1 VTANAKRILIWT
13 AVGAIVVIA
22 LAFSFMPRPVMV
34 DLIEVRPGPIIV
46 TLDEEGET
54 RVHDVYTLSAPVTGR
69 VQRMDWHVGDPV
81 VANETV
87 LARIEPGDPSFLDPR
102 SEAQARAAIQ
112 AAEAARD
119 LAAAA
124 VTDAEAQYEFARAE
138 YARMQDLI
146 AEGSVS
152 QRDLDS
158 AGRDFKA
165 RRAGL
170 DTARAALQV
179 RNYELELARAQLVSP
194 LDTQV
199 RAEDCDCI
207 PITAPVS
214 GRILKIEDRSERV
227 VREGEM
233 LMQIGDPRD
242 LEIVVD
248 YLSMDAVK
256 IEAGQRV
263 IIDNWGGEKP
273 LEGRV
278 RLVEPFGFLKISA
291 LGIEEQRVNVIIDF
305 VNDEGW
311 ERLGHGYQVESKVV
325 LWEADQVLAV
335 PLTALFRE
343 GDSWALFIEDGGRA
357 TLRHV
362 TTGQRDGVIVEIREG
377 LEAGDQVVAH
387 PSDRVADGVRIASR
401 DGS

>member
-1 VTANAKRILIWT
+1 VTANLKRIVIWT
-13 AVGAIVVIA
+13 VIAGIIVVA
-22 LAFSFMPRPVMV
+22 LAWSFAPRPVMV
-34 DLIEVRPGPIIV
+34 DLVEVRPGPLMV

-54 RVHDVYTLSAPVTGR
+54 RVHDVYSLSVPVAGR
-69 VQRMDWHVGDPV
+69 VQRIESHVGDPV

-87 LARIEPGDPSFLDPR
+87 LAQIEPGDPSFLDPR
-102 SEAQARAAIQ
+102 SEAQARAMIQ
-112 AAEAARD
+112 SAEAARD

-124 VTDAEAQYEFARAE
+124 VKDAEAQYEFARAE
-138 YARMQDLI
+138 YARMQELVI
-146 AEGSVS
+146 EGSVS
-152 QRDLDS
+152 KRDLDS
-158 AGRDFKA
+158 AERDYKA

-179 RNYELELARAQLVSP
+179 QNYELELARAQLVSP
-194 LDTQV
+194 LQTQGSQ
-199 RAEDCDCI
+199 EECECI

-214 GRILKIEDRSERV
+214 GRILQIADRSERV
-227 VREGEM
+227 VREGDM
-233 LMQIGDPRD
+233 LMQIGDPGD

-263 IIDNWGGEKP
+263 MIENWGGDEP

-311 ERLGHGYQVESKVV
+311 ERLGHGYQVETRVV
-325 LWEADQVLAV
+325 LWESDAVLAV
-335 PLTALFRE
+335 PLTALFRD
-343 GDSWALFIEDGGRA
+343 GHDWALFVEEDRRA
-357 TLRHV
+357 NLRHV
-362 TTGQRDGVIVEIREG
+362 ETGQRDGVIAEIRDG
-377 LEAGDQVVAH
+377 LEAGDRVVAH
-387 PSDRVADGVRIASR
+387 PSDRITDGVRIASR
-401 DGS
+401 D

>member
-1 VTANAKRILIWT
+1 MTANTKRIVLWS
-13 AVGAIVVIA
+13 AIVGIIVIA
-22 LAFSFMPRPVMV
+22 LALSFAPRPVMV
-34 DLIEVRPGPIIV
+34 DLVEVQPGPLVV

-54 RVHDVYTLSAPVTGR
+54 RVHDVYTLSAPVAGR
-69 VQRMDWHVGDPV
+69 VQRIDWHVGDPV
-81 VANETV
+81 AANETV
-87 LARIEPGDPSFLDPR
+87 LAQIEPGDPSFLDPR

-124 VTDAEAQYEFARAE
+124 VEDADAQYEFARAE
-138 YARMQDLI
+138 YARMQELI
-146 AEGSVS
+146 VEGSVS
-152 QRDLDS
+152 KRDLDS
-158 AGRDFKA
+158 AERDFKA

-194 LDTQV
+194 LETQSSG
-199 RAEDCDCI
+199 ENCECI

-214 GRILKIEDRSERV
+214 GRILQIVDRSERV
-227 VREGEM
+227 VREGDV
-233 LMQIGDPRD
+233 LMQIGDPKD

-263 IIDNWGGEKP
+263 IIDNWGGAEP

-305 VNDEGW
+305 ANDEGW
-311 ERLGHGYQVESKVV
+311 ERLGHGYQVESRVV
-325 LWEADQVLAV
+325 LWEGDDVLAV
-335 PLTALFRE
+335 PLTALFRDGE
-343 GDSWALFIEDGGRA
+343 DWALFVEEGGRA
-357 TLRHV
+357 MLRHV
-362 TTGQRDGVIVEIREG
+362 ETGQRNGVIAEIRDGV
-377 LEAGDQVVAH
+377 EAGDRVIAH
-387 PSDRVADGVRIASR
+387 RSDRVTDGIRIASR
-401 DGS
+401 S

>member
-1 VTANAKRILIWT
+1 VTANSKRIVIWA
-13 AVGAIVVIA
+13 AVAGVIA
-22 LAFSFMPRPVMV
+22 IGLAISFMPRAVMV
-34 DLIEVRPGPIIV
+34 DLVEVKPAPLVV

-69 VQRMDWHVGDPV
+69 VQRINWHVGDPV

-87 LARIEPGDPSFLDPR
+87 LAQIEPGDPSFLDPR

-112 AAEAARD
+112 AAEAASD

-124 VTDAEAQYEFARAE
+124 VKDAEAQYDFARAE
-138 YARMQDLI
+138 FARMQELVK
-146 AEGSVS
+146 EGSVS
-152 QRDLDS
+152 KRELDS
-158 AGRDFKA
+158 AERDYKA
-165 RRAGL
+165 RHAGL

-179 RNYELELARAQLVSP
+179 RNYELEVARAQLVSP
-194 LDTQV
+194 LETQGSG
-199 RAEDCDCI
+199 ESCDCI

-214 GRILKIEDRSERV
+214 GRILQITDRSERV
-227 VREGEM
+227 VREGDV
-233 LMQIGDPRD
+233 LMQIGNPKD

-263 IIDNWGGEKP
+263 IIDNWGGAEP

-305 VNDEGW
+305 ANDDGW
-311 ERLGHGYQVESKVV
+311 ERLGHGYQVETRVV
-325 LWEADQVLAV
+325 LWDVDDVLAV
-335 PLTALFRE
+335 PLTALFRD
-343 GDSWALFIEDGGRA
+343 GDQWAVFVEEGGRA
-357 TLRHV
+357 KLRHV
-362 TTGQRDGVIVEIREG
+362 VSGQKNGIVAEIREG
-377 LEAGDQVVAH
+377 VEAGEKVVAH
-387 PSDRVADGVRIASR
+387 PSDRVSDGTRIASR
-401 DGS
+401 G

>member
-1 VTANAKRILIWT
+1 MTANTKRIVIWSVV
-13 AVGAIVVIA
+13 VGVIVIGLA
-22 LAFSFMPRPVMV
+22 LSFMPRAVMV
-34 DLIEVRPGPIIV
+34 DLVEVTPGPLVV

-54 RVHDVYTLSAPVTGR
+54 RVHDVYTLSAPVSGR
-69 VQRMDWHVGDPV
+69 VQRINRHVGDPV

-87 LARIEPGDPSFLDPR
+87 LAQIEPGDPSFLDPR

-124 VTDAEAQYEFARAE
+124 VKDAEAQYEFARAE
-138 YARMQDLI
+138 FARMQELVK
-146 AEGSVS
+146 EGSVS
-152 QRDLDS
+152 KRDLDS
-158 AGRDFKA
+158 AERDYKA
-165 RRAGL
+165 RHAGL

-179 RNYELELARAQLVSP
+179 RSYELEVARAQLVSP
-194 LDTQV
+194 LETQGSQE
-199 RAEDCDCI
+199 ACDCI

-214 GRILKIEDRSERV
+214 GRILQITDRSERV
-227 VREGEM
+227 VREGDV
-233 LMQIGDPRD
+233 LMQIGDPKD

-263 IIDNWGGEKP
+263 IIDNWGGDEP

-305 VNDEGW
+305 AAEDGW
-311 ERLGHGYQVESKVV
+311 EKLGHGYQVETRVV
-325 LWEADQVLAV
+325 LWDLADVLAV
-335 PLTALFRE
+335 PLTALFRDGE
-343 GDSWALFIEDGGRA
+343 RWAMFVDDDGRA
-357 TLRHV
+357 QLRHV
-362 TTGQRDGVIVEIREG
+362 EVGQKNGVLAEIREG
-377 LEAGDQVVAH
+377 VAAGETVVLH
-387 PSDRVADGVRIASR
+387 PSDRVSDGTRIRSR
-401 DGS
+401 N